1 MKQEY
6 IISGIVIIITGF
18 FFFVCIKFI
27 NPTHK
32 QDTDIKR
39 PSKNHVQ
46 TIKIEKNRLM
56 NIEEFKKNWGPSPIP
71 TELEQ
76 LIYFQTNKSAFEFY
90 SRGFGVIVDD
100 KGGLKSWNEDISFL
114 NQLFPFAQANGT
126 GSFYAIWDDGTT
138 KPLNEM
144 PIVVFGDEGGVH
156 IVAQNILQLL
166 HLITFDTEISVEFD
180 DVYFYKDEN
189 EYQKSKDLDAFLK
202 WLKNDYNLDPVQDP
216 AVIIASAQ
224 KKYKE
229 TFDKWF
235 KQYDSTE

>member
-1 MKQEY
+1 
-6 IISGIVIIITGF
+6 
-18 FFFVCIKFI
+18 
-27 NPTHK
+27 
-32 QDTDIKR
+32 
-39 PSKNHVQ
+39 
-46 TIKIEKNRLM
+46 M

-114 NQLFPFAQANGT
+114 NELLPFAEADGT